1 MARFDI
7 NNTILAGIPLGT
19 IQTYLTQAQ
28 AAYAQLI
35 TGQRPVTVSYE
46 GKSVTYNMASVQNL
60 EAWIELLQ
68 RALGYNRGRR
78 ALRPYFR

>member
-1 MARFDI
+1 MARFNQ
-7 NNTILAGIPLGT
+7 NNTVLAGIPIGT
-19 IQTYLTQAQ
+19 IRQYLTDAQ
-28 AAYAQLI
+28 AAYAQLL

-78 ALRPYFR
+78 ALRPYYR